1 MSVGTSSLAGLS
13 GDALSTA
20 LQGMVSAQNDSLLT
34 QQTLF
39 GMQQAKQEAEQT
51 MVNEE
56 LKVDMN
62 AADISAK

>member
-1 MSVGTSSLAGLS
+1 MTAATSSIAGLS

-20 LQGMVSAQNDSLLT
+20 LQGMASAENDSLLT

-51 MVNEE
+51 MINEQ
-56 LKVDMN
+56 LKVMMN

>member
-1 MSVGTSSLAGLS
+1 MSVATSSLAGLS

-20 LQGMVSAQNDSLLT
+20 LQGMSSAANDSLMT

-39 GMQQAKQEAEQT
+39 GIQQAKQEAEQT
-51 MVNEE
+51 MINEK
-56 LKVDMN
+56 LKVMMN